1 MNRKNLESFGKK
13 RDFSSSLAEDPEF
26 LKLKGLFSEAKKTY
40 KLNGSELLTKK
51 IEKKEVLIPVSV
63 FSKNLSSLGTITK
76 YLKENLELENKE
88 IASLTKR
95 SVKTIYQAYNS
106 ANEKVSKRFEAK
118 ETKYYVPVSAL
129 SDRRLGVLE
138 SVVKFLKENYELNYS
153 EIGRLLGRDPRTIWT
168 AYSRGKN
175 KNGR

>member
-1 MNRKNLESFGKK
+1 MTIDRKYPDVGDFPNLEIK
-13 RDFSSSLAEDPEF
+13 E
-26 LKLKGLFSEAKKTY
+26 LKELFIRVKERHHLDS
-40 KLNGSELLTKK
+40 SELLNKLE
-51 IEKKEVLIPVSV
+51 EKEIVIPISV
-63 FSKNLSSLGTITK
+63 FSKKLSSSEAIVK
-76 YLKENLELENKE
+76 YLKDNLNLSAKE
-88 IASLTKR
+88 IAKITER

-138 SVVKFLKENYELNYS
+138 SVVKFLKENYELSYS